1 MGVSEDGA
9 TTPQKWQN
17 DDIHWNSGT
26 WSAGFCLPSCCLAI
40 FPVLHASRLR
50 HLWDLD
56 EPLWSQGTVLQMG
69 QDVETFKWLQLIK
82 FGGFKGLSVLVF
94 SWIFDAST
102 GWPWASTCG
111 KCPAGVS
118 PARFKQTLGSSFCGR
133 FIPRKLI
140 YISNESSPDPG
151 LWTSWGWPT
160 ISMGQMW
167 VTRHGNLREIEWFV
181 SSFPHWG
188 VAVSWGH
195 PHWNGQSHRG
205 LWFPR
210 PLLSFS
216 LVIAFITSEAWIIL
230 QGFLFMFLSTWRVS
244 ISSSLKT
251 QLPSWR

>member
-1 MGVSEDGA
+1 MISIGFRVPYFWTHPNGCISC
-9 TTPQKWQN
+9 
-17 DDIHWNSGT
+17 

-102 GWPWASTCG
+102 GWPWESTCG

-118 PARFKQTLGSSFCGR
+118 PVRFKQTLGSSFCGR
-133 FIPRKLI
+133 FIPWNWSIFLMNPPQTQVCGQAEGGQRFQWAKCGWFKL
-140 YISNESSPDPG
+140 SLGTLE
-151 LWTSWGWPT
+151 
-160 ISMGQMW
+160 M
-167 VTRHGNLREIEWFV
+167 TRHGNLPDIQWFV
-181 SSFPHWG
+181 SSFPHWT

-195 PHWNGQSHRG
+195 PHWNGQNHRG
-205 LWFPR
+205 LWFPK
-210 PLLSFS
+210 P
-216 LVIAFITSEAWIIL
+216 
-230 QGFLFMFLSTWRVS
+230 
-244 ISSSLKT
+244 
-251 QLPSWR
+251 LPSF